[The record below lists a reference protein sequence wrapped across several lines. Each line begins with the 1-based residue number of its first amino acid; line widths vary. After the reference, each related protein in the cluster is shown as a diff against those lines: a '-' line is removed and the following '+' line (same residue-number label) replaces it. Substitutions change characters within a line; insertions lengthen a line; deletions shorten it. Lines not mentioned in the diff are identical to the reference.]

1 MSKSGS
7 RPLTFGI
14 QTMSS
19 MPWADLRQ
27 AWTGY
32 DRLGWDSLW
41 LPDHLM
47 PPGGKP
53 GPFLE
58 AWTAL
63 AALAPA
69 TGRARIGVLVSSNTF
84 RHPAVLAK
92 QAVTVDHISGGRLIL
107 GLGAGWFDA
116 EHHAF
121 GFELPEIGMRVNQYA
136 ESLSLLNQYLGN
148 DVSSFNGAWYQ
159 LRDAPNRPAPV
170 QKPRIPII
178 VGAHGPRTIG
188 IAARHAEIW
197 NSRGSPAEMRQR
209 SARLDDAC
217 AKANRDPSEITRS
230 VSFFPTHT
238 SVRPWDSVNAFA
250 EWVGSYQE
258 IGFTD
263 FIFDAPPPDKRGIQE
278 RIAIDLLP
286 SLRNS

>member
-1 MSKSGS
+1 MSEPAS

-19 MPWADLRQ
+19 IPWAELRR
-27 AWTGY
+27 AWSDY
-32 DRLGWDSLW
+32 DRLGWDTLW

-47 PPGGKP
+47 PPGGES

-69 TGRARIGVLVSSNTF
+69 TRRARIGVLVSSNTF

-121 GFELPEIGMRVNQYA
+121 GIEFPEVRTRVSQYA

-148 DVSSFNGAWYQ
+148 DVSSFNGTWYQ
-159 LRDAPNRPAPV
+159 LRDAPNRPPPV
-170 QKPRIPII
+170 QHPRIPII
-178 VGAHGPRTIG
+178 VGAHGPRTIAL
-188 IAARHAEIW
+188 AARHAEIW
-197 NSRGSPAEMRQR
+197 NSRGTLAEMRER
-209 SARLDDAC
+209 NARLDDAC
-217 AKANRDPSEITRS
+217 AKANRNPSEVTRS
-230 VSFFPTHT
+230 VSFFPTRT
-238 SVRPWDSVNAFA
+238 SLRPWESVEAFA
-250 EWVGSYQE
+250 DWVGAYRE

-263 FIFDAPPPDKRGIQE
+263 FIFDAPPPDKYGIQE
-278 RIAIDLLP
+278 RIAMDFLP
-286 SLRNS
+286 KLRKS